1 MSTVTWLLTS
11 PRIPAGLLT
20 VEAWDALQEA
30 EAVAAFDETPAVAA
44 IRDAGIDVDIVEDA
58 AEFLE
63 EGGVWIVGEDGD
75 EELREALAEYV
86 AGGEV
91 ELEVVYGSW
100 DPPGARLLDLVEA
113 VARLHAEDGCPWH
126 RAQTHRS
133 LGPYLLEESYEV
145 LDAIAGG
152 DPDEL
157 REELGD
163 LLFQPLLHASL
174 AEGFDIDDVAGDLV
188 EKIIRRHPHVWGDAD
203 PDDLYEHWNEAK
215 AAEKPH
221 RDHPADGVSRQLPS
235 LALAA
240 KVIER
245 FSDQGEPLELP
256 ELPDGMKLAP
266 EDVGDFL
273 LAAVSAARQAGVDPE
288 LALRHAITER
298 AGLER
303 LDPQGHGADDEAEYE
318 DDEYDDEA
326 ETSEGGRRV

>member
-1 MSTVTWLLTS
+1 MSDIIWLLTS

-20 VEAWDALQEA
+20 VEAWDALHEA
-30 EAVAAFDETPAVAA
+30 EAVAAFFEGPTVDAV
-44 IRDAGIDVDIVEDA
+44 RDAGIEVELVEDA
-58 AEFLE
+58 AEFIE
-63 EGGVWIVGEDGD
+63 TGGVWIVGEDGD

-86 AGGEV
+86 AGGEI
-91 ELEVVYGSW
+91 ELEIVYGSW

-126 RAQTHRS
+126 QEQTHET

-145 LDAIAGG
+145 LDAIGSG
-152 DPDEL
+152 DADEL

-174 AEGFDIDDVAGDLV
+174 AEDFDIDDVAGDLV

-203 PDDLYEHWNEAK
+203 PDDLYQHWNEAK

-235 LALAA
+235 LALAS

-245 FSDQGEPLELP
+245 FHDQGEPLELP
-256 ELPDGMKLAP
+256 ELPDGLKLEAD
-266 EDVGDFL
+266 EVGDFL
-273 LAAVSAARQAGVDPE
+273 LAAVAAARAAGVDPE
-288 LALRHAITER
+288 LALRKSINER

-303 LDPQGHGADDEAEYE
+303 LDPQGHVAEAIEL
-318 DDEYDDEA
+318 
-326 ETSEGGRRV
+326 

>member
-1 MSTVTWLLTS
+1 MSEITWLLTS

-20 VEAWDALQEA
+20 VEAWDALQDA
-30 EAVAAFDETPAVAA
+30 EAVAAFFESPTVEAV
-44 IRDAGIDVDIVEDA
+44 RDAGIDVELVEDA
-58 AEFLE
+58 AEFIE
-63 EGGVWIVGEDGD
+63 TGGVWIVGEEGD

-113 VARLHAEDGCPWH
+113 VARLHAEEDGCPWH
-126 RAQTHRS
+126 KEQTHET

-145 LDAIAGG
+145 LDAISGG

-174 AEGFDIDDVAGDLV
+174 AEDFDIDDVAGDLV

-203 PDDLYEHWNEAK
+203 PDDLYQHWNEAK

-235 LALAA
+235 LSLAA

-245 FSDQGEPLELP
+245 FHDQGEPLELP
-256 ELPDGMKLAP
+256 EFPADIKLEAD
-266 EDVGDFL
+266 EVGDFL
-273 LAAVSAARQAGVDPE
+273 LAAVAAARAAGVDPE
-288 LALRHAITER
+288 LALRKAITER

-303 LDPQGHGADDEAEYE
+303 LDPLGHVAEDIE
-318 DDEYDDEA
+318 
-326 ETSEGGRRV
+326 R

>member
-11 PRIPAGLLT
+11 PRIPAGLLS
-20 VEAWDALQEA
+20 VEAWDALHEA
-30 EAVAAFDETPAVAA
+30 EAVAAFDESPTVEAV
-44 IRDAGIDVDIVEDA
+44 RDAGIDVDLVEDA

-63 EGGVWIVGEDGD
+63 AGGVWIVGEEGD

-86 AGGEV
+86 AGGEI
-91 ELEVVYGSW
+91 ELDIVYGSW

-126 RAQTHRS
+126 RAQTHAT

-145 LDAIAGG
+145 LDAIAAD

-174 AEGFDIDDVAGDLV
+174 AEDFDIDDVAGDLV
-188 EKIIRRHPHVWGDAD
+188 EKIVRRHPHVWGDAD
-203 PDDLYEHWNEAK
+203 PEDLYRHWNEAK

-245 FSDQGEPLELP
+245 FEDQGEALDLP
-256 ELPDGMKLAP
+256 ELPEGIKVEAA
-266 EDVGDFL
+266 DVGDFL
-273 LAAVSAARQAGVDPE
+273 LAAVAAARAAGVDPE
-288 LALRHAITER
+288 LALRRAVTER
-298 AGLER
+298 AGLEP
-303 LDPQGHGADDEAEYE
+303 LETPGPHVSETIEHE
-318 DDEYDDEA
+318 DA
-326 ETSEGGRRV
+326 S

>member
-20 VEAWDALQEA
+20 VEAWDALHEA
-30 EAVAAFDETPAVAA
+30 EAVAAFFDTPMVAA
-44 IRDAGIDVDIVEDA
+44 VRDAGIDVDLVEDA

-63 EGGVWIVGEDGD
+63 EGGVWIVGEEGD
-75 EELREALAEYV
+75 EDLREALAEYV
-86 AGGEV
+86 AGGEI

-126 RAQTHRS
+126 RAQTHAT

-145 LDAIAGG
+145 LDAIAGE

-174 AEGFDIDDVAGDLV
+174 AEDFDIDDVAGDLV
-188 EKIIRRHPHVWGDAD
+188 EKVVRRHPHVWGDAD
-203 PDDLYEHWNEAK
+203 PEDLYQHWNEAK

-235 LALAA
+235 LSLAA

-245 FSDQGEPLELP
+245 FHDQGEPLELP
-256 ELPDGMKLAP
+256 VLPDGIKLEAD
-266 EDVGDFL
+266 EVGDFL
-273 LAAVSAARQAGVDPE
+273 LAAVAAARAVGVDPE
-288 LALRHAITER
+288 LALRKSITER
-298 AGLER
+298 AELER
-303 LDPQGHGADDEAEYE
+303 LDPLGHV
-318 DDEYDDEA
+318 A
-326 ETSEGGRRV
+326 ETIEN

>member
-1 MSTVTWLLTS
+1 MSTITWLLTS

-20 VEAWDALQEA
+20 VEAWDALHEA
-30 EAVAAFDETPAVAA
+30 EAVAAFHESPTVEA
-44 IRDAGIDVDIVEDA
+44 IRDAGIDVDLVEDA
-58 AEFLE
+58 ADFLE

-86 AGGEV
+86 AGGEI
-91 ELEVVYGSW
+91 ELEIIYGSW

-126 RAQTHRS
+126 REQTHAS
-133 LGPYLLEESYEV
+133 LGTYLLEESYEV
-145 LDAIAGG
+145 LDAIAGE

-174 AEGFDIDDVAGDLV
+174 AEDFDIDDVAGDLV

-203 PDDLYEHWNEAK
+203 PEDLYENWNEAK
-215 AAEKPH
+215 AAEKPE
-221 RDHPADGVSRQLPS
+221 RDHPADGISRQLPS

-245 FSDQGEPLELP
+245 FNDAGEPLEVP
-256 ELPDGMKLAP
+256 ELPEGLKLEP
-266 EDVGDFL
+266 DQVGEFL
-273 LAAVSAARQAGVDPE
+273 FAAVAAARAAGVDPE
-288 LALRHAITER
+288 LALRRTVTER
-298 AGLER
+298 AGIER
-303 LDPQGHGADDEAEYE
+303 IDIQEHDEVEP
-318 DDEYDDEA
+318 D
-326 ETSEGGRRV
+326 

>member
-1 MSTVTWLLTS
+1 MSDITWLLTS

-20 VEAWDALQEA
+20 VEAWDALHEA
-30 EAVAAFDETPAVAA
+30 EAVAAFFESPTVEAV
-44 IRDAGIDVDIVEDA
+44 RDAGIDVELVEDA
-58 AEFLE
+58 AEFIE
-63 EGGVWIVGEDGD
+63 TGGVWIVGEDGD

-91 ELEVVYGSW
+91 ELEIVYGSW

-126 RAQTHRS
+126 RAQTHET

-145 LDAIAGG
+145 LDAIGSG
-152 DPDEL
+152 DADEL

-174 AEGFDIDDVAGDLV
+174 AEDFDIDDVAGDLV

-245 FSDQGEPLELP
+245 FHDQGEELELP
-256 ELPDGMKLAP
+256 ELPEGLKLEAD
-266 EDVGDFL
+266 EVGDFL
-273 LAAVSAARQAGVDPE
+273 LAAVAAARAAGVDPE
-288 LALRHAITER
+288 LALRKSITER

-303 LDPQGHGADDEAEYE
+303 LDPQGHVAEAVEL
-318 DDEYDDEA
+318 
-326 ETSEGGRRV
+326 

>member
-11 PRIPAGLLT
+11 PRIPAGLLS
-20 VEAWDALQEA
+20 VEAWDALHEA
-30 EAVAAFDETPAVAA
+30 EAVAAFFASPTVEA
-44 IRDAGIDVDIVEDA
+44 IRDAGVEVDLVEDA

-63 EGGVWIVGEDGD
+63 EGGVWIVGEEGD
-75 EELREALAEYV
+75 EDLREALAEYV
-86 AGGEV
+86 AGGEID
-91 ELEVVYGSW
+91 LEVVYGSW

-126 RAQTHRS
+126 RGQTHAT

-152 DPDEL
+152 DAEEL

-174 AEGFDIDDVAGDLV
+174 AEDFDIDDVAGDLV
-188 EKIIRRHPHVWGDAD
+188 EKIVRRHPHVWGDAD
-203 PDDLYEHWNEAK
+203 PEDLYENWNEAK
-215 AAEKPH
+215 AAEKPD

-245 FSDQGEPLELP
+245 FDDQGEPLDLP
-256 ELPDGMKLAP
+256 ELPEGVKIEPDA
-266 EDVGDFL
+266 VGDFL
-273 LAAVSAARQAGVDPE
+273 LAAAAAARAAGVDPE
-288 LALRHAITER
+288 LALRRAITER

-303 LDPQGHGADDEAEYE
+303 LDLQEADEEGHEPIA
-318 DDEYDDEA
+318 
-326 ETSEGGRRV
+326 

>member
-11 PRIPAGLLT
+11 PRIPAGLLS
-20 VEAWDALQEA
+20 VEAWDALHEA
-30 EAVAAFDETPAVAA
+30 EAVAAFFDSPTVAA
-44 IRDAGIDVDIVEDA
+44 VRDAGIEVDLVDDA

-63 EGGVWIVGEDGD
+63 EGGVWIVGDDGD

-86 AGGEV
+86 AGGEI
-91 ELEVVYGSW
+91 ELEIVYGSW

-113 VARLHAEDGCPWH
+113 VTRLHAEDGCPWH
-126 RAQTHRS
+126 RAQTHAT

-145 LDAIAGG
+145 LDAIGGG
-152 DPDEL
+152 DPEEL

-174 AEGFDIDDVAGDLV
+174 AEDFDIDDVAGDLV
-188 EKIIRRHPHVWGDAD
+188 EKIVRRHPHVWGDAD
-203 PDDLYEHWNEAK
+203 PEDLYENWNEAK
-215 AAEKPH
+215 AAEKPE

-245 FSDQGEPLELP
+245 FDDQGVPLDLPSLP
-256 ELPDGMKLAP
+256 EGLKIEPDA
-266 EDVGDFL
+266 VGDFL
-273 LAAVSAARQAGVDPE
+273 LAAAAAAKAAGVDPE
-288 LALRHAITER
+288 LALRQAITER

-303 LDPQGHGADDEAEYE
+303 LDLQESDAHGRAE
-318 DDEYDDEA
+318 D
-326 ETSEGGRRV
+326 